1 MSTPTF
7 TVNSGIG
14 RFQFRQP
21 TPLADSRGHVSPRD
35 VRSSDSGRS
44 AHEAIKA
51 CNNQLAQMKEQYL
64 KLRTQ
69 YQQEQK
75 VCSMK
80 LLNLQRQLR
89 TEQKEYEEVEAEIHA
104 LTSQG
109 VTATEAG
116 SCAVVEQIW
125 QIMQEYRTEP
135 AVVAVKKDPFSVKPE
150 SATRSFGH
158 LHVIAEDETEPC
170 FARINSARRRR

>member
-21 TPLADSRGHVSPRD
+21 TPVASSQADATPRD
-35 VRSSDSGRS
+35 VDTRQSSQ
-44 AHEAIKA
+44 ETIKA
-51 CNNQLAQMKEQYL
+51 YNHQLAQLKEQYL

-89 TEQKEYEEVEAEIHA
+89 TEQKQYEEIEAEIQELA
-104 LTSQG
+104 GQG
-109 VTATEAG
+109 VAG
-116 SCAVVEQIW
+116 SVEMGSAAIVEQIW
-125 QIMQEYRTEP
+125 QILQGYRDDAP
-135 AVVAVKKDPFSVKPE
+135 LKVVKKEPIPIKSEMSRHLSVI
-150 SATRSFGH
+150 T
-158 LHVIAEDETEPC
+158 EDESEPC
-170 FARINSARRRR
+170 FERSSSARRRR